1 MQRKISCNLSYA
13 SPPVVLQHELWIY
26 SIVTEEVAT

>member
-13 SPPVVLQHELWIY
+13 SPPVVLQHEFWMYI
-26 SIVTEEVAT
+26 IVTEELGT